1 LNTNK
6 IVANELKP
14 RQLFILKNN
23 DNFQKAN
30 QMTNGGDYHLAM
42 FLNGKITIQKI
53 KFKQLINHVS
63 F

>member
-6 IVANELKP
+6 IVNELKP
-14 RQLFILKNN
+14 GQLFILKNN
-23 DNFQKAN
+23 DNFQKAS
-30 QMTNGGDYHLAM
+30 QMTNGGNCHLAM